1 MNIEELVKEI
11 KASYRPKLKVI
22 EWKGDRLMLLDQR
35 LLPFETRYLELRTV
49 DSVADAIKQM
59 AVRGA
64 PAIGITAAY
73 GMALALFERE
83 AGSLGEALK
92 LLEIARDKL
101 SRTRPTAQNLFWS
114 LNRMYAK
121 AKALVESGSV
131 KTVKELRENLVE
143 EANRIFDEELDAEV
157 RMGVYGV
164 QLIQPGD
171 WVLTQCNA
179 GSLATGALGTATAPI
194 YVAKYLGI
202 DVSVIAPETRP
213 WQQGA
218 RLTAYELREN
228 GVRVKVI
235 ADTAVGLVLR
245 KKLVNL
251 VIVGADRILADG
263 TVYNKI
269 GTLNEAVL
277 AHEFGVP
284 FYVAAPISTFD
295 FEHKPEEVKIE
306 ERDPDEVRTVRT
318 GQGNVYVTMPDVE
331 VYNPV
336 FDETPPK
343 YITAI
348 ITEMGLLTQPLD
360 RNIKRLL
367 MPKIAKSS

>member
-11 KASYRPKLKVI
+11 KANYRPKLKVI

-121 AKALVESGSV
+121 AKALVENGSV

-202 DVSVIAPETRP
+202 DVSVVAPETRP

-235 ADTAVGLVLR
+235 ADTAVGLVL
-245 KKLVNL
+245 KKRLVNL

-295 FEHKPEEVKIE
+295 FEHKPEEVRIE

>member
-1 MNIEELVKEI
+1 MNAEELVKEI
-11 KASYRPKLKVI
+11 RANYKPKLKVI
-22 EWKGDRLMLLDQR
+22 EWRGDRLVLLDQR
-35 LLPFETRYLELRTV
+35 LLPFEARYLELKTV

-64 PAIGITAAY
+64 PAIGIAAAY
-73 GMALALFERE
+73 GMALTLFEKE
-83 AGSLGEALK
+83 ARSFDEAIK
-92 LLEIARDKL
+92 LLEIAKDKL
-101 SRTRPTAQNLFWS
+101 SKTRPTAQNLFWA

-121 AKALVESGSV
+121 AKALVETAKS
-131 KTVKELRENLVE
+131 VKELREGLVE
-143 EANRIFDEELDAEV
+143 EANKIFDEELDAEV
-157 RMGVYGV
+157 RMGVHGV

-202 DVSVIAPETRP
+202 DVSVIVPETRP

-228 GVRVKVI
+228 GVRVKLI
-235 ADTAVGLVLR
+235 ADTAVGLVL
-245 KKLVNL
+245 KKRMVNS

-295 FEHKPEEVKIE
+295 LEHKPEEVRIE

-318 GQGNVYVTMPDVE
+318 IQGNVYVTMPDVD

-343 YITAI
+343 YVTAI
-348 ITEMGLLTQPLD
+348 ITELGLLTQPLD
-360 RNIKRLL
+360 RNIKRFLP
-367 MPKIAKSS
+367 PKVTKRS